1 MRLGQIS
8 ALGLLV
14 TLLPTGSVQA
24 DLSAFVGTV
33 GFDEAANLKSA
44 PGFGLRW
51 GKSGA
56 TLGGETSLM
65 ISRPTRDLSNAQY
78 GEQTTTAIFYEGRF
92 LVNFPT
98 GNLKPF
104 VGVGLGAVTLTST
117 DPPTRNGEVD
127 EEVEEVL
134 TSISEL
140 QHNSAVSY
148 GGGIRY
154 RLQDRIDV
162 RIDVRQYQVFSVTGA
177 VIEKATSTITNETA
191 DNTVQYN
198 ELSVGVVINF

>member
-44 PGFGLRW
+44 AGFGLRW

-92 LVNFPT
+92 LVNFLT

-177 VIEKATSTITNETA
+177 VIEKATSTITNETS

>member
-14 TLLPTGSVQA
+14 TLFSTGSVQA

-65 ISRPTRDLSNAQY
+65 ISRPTRDLSDAQY

-104 VGVGLGAVTLTST
+104 VGVGFGAVTLTST
-117 DPPTRNGEVD
+117 DPPTGNGAGDVEVP
-127 EEVEEVL
+127 EAL

-154 RLQDRIDV
+154 RLQDRMDV
-162 RIDVRQYQVFSVTGA
+162 RVDVRQYQVFSVTGA
-177 VIEKATSTITNETA
+177 IIEQAKSNAGIKTE

-198 ELSVGVVINF
+198 ELSVGLVINF